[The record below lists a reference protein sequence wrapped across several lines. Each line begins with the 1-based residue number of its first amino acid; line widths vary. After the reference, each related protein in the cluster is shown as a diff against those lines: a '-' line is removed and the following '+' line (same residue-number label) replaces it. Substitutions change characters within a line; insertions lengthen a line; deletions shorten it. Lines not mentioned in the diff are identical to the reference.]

1 MFGIGMQELVVVM
14 IIVLLIFGGSKISGI
29 GRSLGEAISEFK
41 DAVKPEDKKKKEEEE
56 AGADGD
62 RE

>member
-1 MFGIGMQELVVVM
+1 MFGIGMQELVIVM

-41 DAVKPEDKKKKEEEE
+41 DAVKPEDKQKKKDEE
-56 AGADGD
+56 AGAEGD